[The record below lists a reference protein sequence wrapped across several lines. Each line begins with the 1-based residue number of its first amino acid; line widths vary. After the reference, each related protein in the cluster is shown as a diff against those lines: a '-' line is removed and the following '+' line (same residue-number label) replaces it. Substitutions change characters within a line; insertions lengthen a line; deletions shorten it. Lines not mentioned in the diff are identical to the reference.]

1 MKEKLA
7 QYFKWKLDGSRF
19 YIGRSMV
26 EVHSNLGISDETFD
40 KMLGIL
46 TVSLKK
52 MKPNINIKV
61 LKEFVQRIA
70 AIRPQICF
78 PPVVAFD
85 GQPSQIEANFI
96 SPGGPDE
103 EDKNKEESH
112 EDKGSLFNQLGQ
124 EVGLR
129 NIVEN
134 MIEQMNL
141 YGRDVFKKSSENG
154 NRFAEQQIVTK
165 YSMFLAS
172 MLDARYE
179 WFYRDLI

>member
-1 MKEKLA
+1 MTLFVEYFMEGMMHDGEIDLWYQRFKDTEQNEIMKEKLA

-52 MKPNINIKV
+52 MKPNINIKI
-61 LKEFVQRIA
+61 LREFVKRIA

-78 PPVVAFD
+78 PPVIAQYN

-103 EDKNKEESH
+103 DEQNKDESTGDK
-112 EDKGSLFNQLGQ
+112 DTTLFNQLG
-124 EVGLR
+124 
-129 NIVEN
+129 
-134 MIEQMNL
+134 
-141 YGRDVFKKSSENG
+141 
-154 NRFAEQQIVTK
+154 
-165 YSMFLAS
+165 
-172 MLDARYE
+172 
-179 WFYRDLI
+179 

>member
-52 MKPNINIKV
+52 MKPSMDIKV
-61 LKEFVQRIA
+61 LREFVKRIA
-70 AIRPQICF
+70 NIRPQICF

-85 GQPSQIEANFI
+85 GQPNQIEANFI
-96 SPGGPDE
+96 SPGEPLE
-103 EDKNKEESH
+103 EDE
-112 EDKGSLFNQLGQ
+112 
-124 EVGLR
+124 
-129 NIVEN
+129 
-134 MIEQMNL
+134 
-141 YGRDVFKKSSENG
+141 
-154 NRFAEQQIVTK
+154 
-165 YSMFLAS
+165 
-172 MLDARYE
+172 
-179 WFYRDLI
+179 